1 VLDLDGGGFTI
12 AAWVRPRP
20 GGVVASRRRSW
31 SVIADASGVRGQV
44 QWACG
49 TPIPCRLDVT
59 APPLPDRW
67 THLAVVYRTS
77 SPSWSVRSLELF
89 VDGQLVAT
97 QSTTEGWSPLPNRGE
112 VVHIGSGLGGETY
125 RGLID
130 ETSVYG
136 VALSADV
143 IAWLAS
149 FPEERLRIVFQAG
162 EFRFQPDAKPE
173 LTRIKE
179 AGFNTIWMY
188 FHGSPQGN
196 EDTRRAFADACFSEG
211 VGVIASSE
219 FVNELATHPAL
230 IGFWTY
236 DEPTAHQVPIASQR
250 SAYQK
255 VKAVT
260 DKPVFVVH
268 TDLKDESLREFY
280 APDVQDVVALD
291 LYPYMLAPNPG
302 RTLERAKWLLFT
314 GTAQLFLNRIS
325 DFDKAKLSRYI
336 PVFGSFVERGPNPQ
350 WAKGDTYGA
359 HSFWD
364 RLAGH
369 PSSHGVFLWSFP
381 TLPLPSNYLIG
392 LGQQE
397 NRFGRRLMAEYQRF
411 LTDTPS
417 FDDLSFEYFAGRD
430 LAEFAVPGTYEISLY
445 NLNNGSG
452 RFAVSANA
460 QGSTT
465 VFTIPLRK
473 GSGSSF
479 HNLYAALQTV
489 MPETKDDLPQP
500 QITLSYQLPGQDPVT
515 FASWVAARGHQYVPI
530 AKDLREQTTGA
541 TTDVTVL
548 VEVRWNGLIS
558 PYAAILSAGFALE

>member
-1 VLDLDGGGFTI
+1 
-12 AAWVRPRP
+12 
-20 GGVVASRRRSW
+20 
-31 SVIADASGVRGQV
+31 
-44 QWACG
+44 
-49 TPIPCRLDVT
+49 
-59 APPLPDRW
+59 
-67 THLAVVYRTS
+67 
-77 SPSWSVRSLELF
+77 
-89 VDGQLVAT
+89 
-97 QSTTEGWSPLPNRGE
+97 
-112 VVHIGSGLGGETY
+112 
-125 RGLID
+125 
-130 ETSVYG
+130 
-136 VALSADV
+136 
-143 IAWLAS
+143 
-149 FPEERLRIVFQAG
+149 
-162 EFRFQPDAKPE
+162 
-173 LTRIKE
+173 
-179 AGFNTIWMY
+179 
-188 FHGSPQGN
+188 
-196 EDTRRAFADACFSEG
+196 
-211 VGVIASSE
+211 
-219 FVNELATHPAL
+219 
-230 IGFWTY
+230 
-236 DEPTAHQVPIASQR
+236 
-250 SAYQK
+250 
-255 VKAVT
+255 
-260 DKPVFVVH
+260 
-268 TDLKDESLREFY
+268 
-280 APDVQDVVALD
+280 
-291 LYPYMLAPNPG
+291 MLAPNPG